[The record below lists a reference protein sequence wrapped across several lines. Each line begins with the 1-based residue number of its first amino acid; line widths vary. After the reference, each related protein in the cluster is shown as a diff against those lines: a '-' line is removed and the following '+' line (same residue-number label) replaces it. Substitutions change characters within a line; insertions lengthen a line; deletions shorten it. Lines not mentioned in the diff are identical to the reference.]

1 MERNEKTALKTSK
14 NEFGKK
20 YTVFQIFLN
29 ALNGNKNLNSELF
42 LPKRQNNIQVSSEKE
57 LNITK
62 LFSVSKKEKKWIL
75 FCMSIINLG
84 YIFLWGTFADEYQII
99 NNNNAIS
106 IYHLFFYI
114 FFDCFSIFFLTFSL
128 RM

>member
-1 MERNEKTALKTSK
+1 MNKKRYTAL
-14 NEFGKK
+14 
-20 YTVFQIFLN
+20 QIFLN

-106 IYHLFFYI
+106 IYHLFF
-114 FFDCFSIFFLTFSL
+114 TFSL
-128 RM
+128 TALVFSSLLFLYECDFK